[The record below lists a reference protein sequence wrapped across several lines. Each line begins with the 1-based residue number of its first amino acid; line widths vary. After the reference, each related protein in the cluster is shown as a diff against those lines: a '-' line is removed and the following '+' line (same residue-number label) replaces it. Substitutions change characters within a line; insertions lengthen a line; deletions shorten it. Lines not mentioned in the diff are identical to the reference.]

1 MSDDIGFEAI
11 ILEEAEFYKNSGAGG
26 LRLRAGLTGQ
36 QPGGGQGQDEADQM
50 PQAQGLLEKEGA

>member
-11 ILEEAEFYKNSGAGG
+11 ILEATEFYKNTGAG
-26 LRLRAGLTGQ
+26 LRPRAGLTGQ